1 MKRQISFVACLVVPA
16 IFCVIA
22 IEPVGAQ
29 TTPTKPLTIE
39 QIFTPGAMGGR
50 GPETM
55 EWSTDG
61 TKLSYVQR
69 DEKGEQG
76 ELWYVDAATG
86 EKKVLVTAA
95 KLPRF
100 PIPMLPAF
108 SAAVPWVIVALAA
121 ALLCMNAETRDSL
134 LGRGRALS
142 AISLGVLL
150 MVLAFTLVAFIA

>member
-1 MKRQISFVACLVVPA
+1 MKRQISSVAGFVVLA

-22 IEPVGAQ
+22 VEPAGAQ
-29 TTPTKPLTIE
+29 TPPTKPLTIE

-55 EWSTDG
+55 EWSPDG

-86 EKKVLVTAA
+86 EK
-95 KLPRF
+95 RC
-100 PIPMLPAF
+100 
-108 SAAVPWVIVALAA
+108 W
-121 ALLCMNAETRDSL
+121 
-134 LGRGRALS
+134 
-142 AISLGVLL
+142 
-150 MVLAFTLVAFIA
+150 